1 MISVS
6 SVQRSQVEVSGP
18 IKYMYIFL
26 ISITRRICFRRVPRP
41 LERRQTGVNL
51 YF

>member
-26 ISITRRICFRRVPRP
+26 ISITRRIDQAMSVCSFLRKLVS
-41 LERRQTGVNL
+41 Q
-51 YF
+51 F